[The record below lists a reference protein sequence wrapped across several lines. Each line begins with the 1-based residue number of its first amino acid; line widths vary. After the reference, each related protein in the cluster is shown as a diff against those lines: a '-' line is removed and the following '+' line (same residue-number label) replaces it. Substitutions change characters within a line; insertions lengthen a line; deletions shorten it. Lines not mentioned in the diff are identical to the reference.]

1 MMKAL
6 PFGIAPAMFGS
17 MHILFLLFLFP
28 AAYCTGRKISRFSFP
43 DFCRTLFCAGILLA
57 CMECWKQIHVYTV
70 TEGGRFSWWWFPF
83 QLCSMPMYLCLM
95 LPLVKRKNTVFA
107 FLSTYA
113 WIAAVCALFY
123 PQDMLR
129 SDMALTLHGFLWH
142 GIMLAVSFS
151 VILFPLFSMTR
162 KDFLYATCLFLFL
175 CGIAVI
181 LNIYGYYQTPTGGIY
196 PNLFYI
202 SPLLPSRQPVF
213 SLIAEHWGIIPGH
226 VVYILSLILA
236 SSLTAVLQKRCLKSS
251 QASSD
256 PD

>member
-1 MMKAL
+1 MS
-6 PFGIAPAMFGS
+6 GNAPAMFGPL
-17 MHILFLLFLFP
+17 HILFLLILFP
-28 AAYCTGRKISRFSFP
+28 AGFCTGKKISRLSCT
-43 DFCRTLFCAGILLA
+43 DLCRALFRAGILLA
-57 CMECWKQIHVYTV
+57 CMEIWKQIHVYTV

-83 QLCSMPMYLCLM
+83 QLCSMPMYLCLL
-95 LPLVKRKNTVFA
+95 LPPVKRKNTVFA

-113 WIAAVCALFY
+113 LIAAVCALLY

-142 GIMLAVSFS
+142 GIMLAISFS
-151 VILFPLFSMTR
+151 VILSPSFSMTR
-162 KDFLYATCLFLFL
+162 EDFLRATGLFLFL

-181 LNIYGYYQTPTGGIY
+181 LNIYGYYQTPAGGIY

-236 SSLTAVLQKRCLKSS
+236 SLLTAVLQKRCLKSS